1 MKNNILLSL
10 FLLFA
15 LRAVEAQQMDLNQ
28 CIRYALDNN
37 LAITNKNLEESFN
50 NELYMQTKRNFLPQI
65 YGGSSANKQYGRSID
80 PTTNS
85 FVNHDFFSMNFYVD
99 TQLELFRG
107 FSRINSMKFQKLNLL
122 IVF

>member
-50 NELYMQTKRNFLPQI
+50 NELYMQTKRMQMCLLPVRTEPE
-65 YGGSSANKQYGRSID
+65 KR
-80 PTTNS
+80 
-85 FVNHDFFSMNFYVD
+85 
-99 TQLELFRG
+99 
-107 FSRINSMKFQKLNLL
+107 
-122 IVF
+122 